1 MPAGTSLTL
10 TKPIA
15 GTHHRL
21 IYGLQHGFMR
31 RSLALGAAEVRA
43 FRAQAIVDAVVVGPV
58 LAALGLAI
66 TVLIQVLRLRS

>member
-21 IYGLQHGFMR
+21 IYGSQHGFMR